1 MFPLREN
8 GRIPQNFWQG
18 PEKSLPLM
26 PIFFAYCIVAI
37 PLQCGNS
44 ILTENLKFLLF
55 LLVPSDVT
63 RCHCRDA
70 KSVAACP
77 VFLFYNHYPSQMV
90 VAICWMLGVMEQY
103 RAALHSSHYWNDIE
117 VTSTD
122 HPPPPHI
129 PPKHMFSGR
138 GSFRPQ
144 QKSIRLKLKF
154 TVSFNS
160 AEERPATY
168 IGINSRIFTDNS
180 QNVNILTSFACQ
192 ICKKL
197 KY

>member
-44 ILTENLKFLLF
+44 ILTENLKFLRF
-55 LLVPSDVT
+55 LLVPSVLT

-70 KSVAACP
+70 KSVGACP

-122 HPPPPHI
+122 HPPPHEGVR
-129 PPKHMFSGR
+129 MC
-138 GSFRPQ
+138 
-144 QKSIRLKLKF
+144 
-154 TVSFNS
+154 VWEVNVC
-160 AEERPATY
+160 TY
-168 IGINSRIFTDNS
+168 IQFVSLHSSWDSVLRLVEPAAST
-180 QNVNILTSFACQ
+180 VL
-192 ICKKL
+192 
-197 KY
+197 